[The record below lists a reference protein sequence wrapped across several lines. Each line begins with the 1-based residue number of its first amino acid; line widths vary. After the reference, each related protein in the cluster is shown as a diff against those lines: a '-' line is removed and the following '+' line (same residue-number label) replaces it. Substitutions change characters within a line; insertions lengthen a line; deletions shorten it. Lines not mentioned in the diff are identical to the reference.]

1 MPQAHSVPAWY
12 YKQLQEGDT
21 VRDPIQGEFFATEA
35 IENSADALIREGI
48 QNSLDARRKTSNT
61 PWGRE
66 VLKIRISVSGESKAI
81 SPDDADQFLNGNWE
95 HLESNGNGLQISP
108 ERNQACTYLTFED
121 FGTTGL
127 NGDPSQWRKV
137 SGSENRFFNFFR
149 AEGHSDKSESD
160 RGRWGV
166 GKTVFPRSSRISSF
180 WALTKRESDGEKLLM
195 GRTIL
200 KSHDLEDGS
209 THVPDGYFGVREGD
223 SQIVMPITDE
233 GTLKQFSDTFSLQRG
248 DESGVS
254 IVVPFYDEEEITVE
268 TIVNAV
274 IVGYFFPILS
284 GELIVEIIG
293 PDNEHMTLDQS
304 NLADVASEFAYSR
317 SLMPVI
323 QLSAWS
329 KTVGDSERFI
339 LNRPP
344 ENRAPRWTPE
354 LFPEDVIESLRKKF
368 KAGEQLAVRVPM
380 PVRKKKQD
388 SEWSFFDVFFSNDG
402 SDKRGR
408 PIYVRDGITI
418 SDVRGRTTHGIASL
432 VLVVDRPLATMLGDS
447 ENPAHT
453 QWQKDCSHYRHKYE
467 TGVAKIEF
475 VANSVAEIIRLISE
489 SDVEEDPTVL
499 IDLFS
504 LPVPKKEDSVKSR
517 KKKQKEQDEP
527 ESTGEDDPD
536 PPHSKPKGFRV
547 TKSKGGFSVT
557 SGDPEGTQPD
567 QLLVEVA
574 YDDRTRNPL
583 KSWYRTDFDLKKL
596 KTEIPNEFKGSAEVV
611 SASGNQLLIKV
622 FNPSFK
628 IKVSGFDE
636 RRNLFVR
643 ALEKEGTDDN

>member
-1 MPQAHSVPAWY
+1 MPQAHSVPAWH
-12 YKQLQEGDT
+12 YKQLEEGDT
-21 VRDPIQGEFFATEA
+21 VRDPIQGEFFATES

-66 VLKIRISVSGESKAI
+66 VLKVRVTVSGAQKAI
-81 SPDDADQFLNGNWE
+81 LPDDAIQFLNSNWE
-95 HLESNGNGLQISP
+95 HLEAKGNGLQVSP
-108 ERNQACTYLTFED
+108 DRNQACTFLTFED

-149 AEGHSDKSESD
+149 AEGHSDKSDSD

-166 GKTVFPRSSRISSF
+166 GKTVFPRASRISSF
-180 WALTKRESDGEKLLM
+180 WALTKRESDGAKLLM

-223 SQIVMPITDE
+223 SHIVMPVTDE
-233 GTLKQFSDTFSLQRG
+233 VTLKQFSDTFGLQRNN
-248 DESGVS
+248 EPGVS

-268 TIVNAV
+268 TIVHAV

-293 PDNEHMTLDQS
+293 PDNELMTLDQS
-304 NLADVASEFAYSR
+304 NLAEIANEFHHSR

-329 KTVGDSERFI
+329 KTIGDSERFT

-344 ENRAPRWTPE
+344 ENRAPRWNPD
-354 LFPEDVIESLRKKF
+354 LFPEDVVESLRKKF

-388 SEWSFFDVFFSNDG
+388 SEWSFFEVYFSNDG

-408 PIYVRDGITI
+408 PIFVRDGITI

-432 VLVVDRPLATMLGDS
+432 VLVVDGPLATMLGDS

-467 TGVAKIEF
+467 TGVANIEF

-504 LPVPKKEDSVKSR
+504 LPVPSKEDSVKSR
-517 KKKQKEQDEP
+517 KKKQKKQDDP
-527 ESTGEDDPD
+527 ESTGEDDPE
-536 PPHSKPKGFRV
+536 PPPPKPKGFRV
-547 TKSKGGFSVT
+547 AKSKGGFSVT
-557 SGDPEGTQPD
+557 SGDPEASQPD
-567 QLLVEVA
+567 QLLIEVA

-596 KTEIPNEFKGSAEVV
+596 KIDIPPEHKGSTEVV

-622 FNPSFK
+622 LNPSFK
-628 IKVSGFDE
+628 INVLGFDE

-643 ALEKEGTDDN
+643 ALEKESTDDN